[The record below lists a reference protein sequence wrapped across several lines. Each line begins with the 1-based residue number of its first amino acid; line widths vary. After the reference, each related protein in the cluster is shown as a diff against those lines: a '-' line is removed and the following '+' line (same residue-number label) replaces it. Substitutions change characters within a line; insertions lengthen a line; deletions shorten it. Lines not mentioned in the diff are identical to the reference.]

1 MSFTVRPVR
10 ADELDSA
17 FEVIE
22 EGRRAIAALGIDQ
35 WQNGNPSREN
45 IIKDIENRRL
55 YGAYDEAGLCA
66 VCALC
71 GGIEPYYNQIDGE
84 WLTNGPYITIH
95 RMAARL
101 RARHSGA
108 AIALVNEAERI
119 ARASG
124 IPSLRADTHR
134 GNAVMQRFMD
144 KNGFVNC
151 GITDYTPQITGCDP
165 IRIVYEKRLE

>member
-1 MSFTVRPVR
+1 MDFTVRPVR
-10 ADELDSA
+10 ADELDAA

-35 WQNGNPSREN
+35 WQNGNPSRGS
-45 IIKDIENRRL
+45 IAADIENGRL
-55 YGAYDEAGLCA
+55 YGAYDDAGLCA

-71 GGIEPYYNQIDGE
+71 GGIEPYYNKIEGE

-101 RARHSGA
+101 RARHTGA
-108 AIALVNEAERI
+108 ANALVREAERI
-119 ARASG
+119 AVASG
-124 IPSLRADTHR
+124 IRSLRADTHR

-144 KNGFVNC
+144 KNGFQNC
-151 GITDYTPQITGCDP
+151 GITDYTPQITGVDP

>member
-22 EGRRAIAALGIDQ
+22 DGRRAIAALGIDQ
-35 WQNGNPSREN
+35 WQNGSPSRETISN
-45 IIKDIENRRL
+45 DIVNQRL

-71 GGIEPYYNQIDGE
+71 GGIEPYYLKIEGK
-84 WLTNGPYITIH
+84 WLTDGPYITIH
-95 RMAARL
+95 RMAARR
-101 RARHSGA
+101 RARHAGA
-108 AIALVNEAERI
+108 AAALLTEAERI

-124 IPSLRADTHR
+124 ILSLRADTHR

-144 KNGFVNC
+144 KNGFANC